1 MKQFKFTVNMPPST
15 NRIWRNYKGRTVK
28 SAEYRDWLKAAQ
40 WQFLETLDTNRPSE
54 PLSGPVALS
63 IAMHSSEDQ
72 RTWKRDLDSVI
83 KPIGDLLEYVGLV
96 LDDNQVRRILA
107 TRNEPMLTG
116 HCRVTLSELP

>member
-28 SAEYRDWLKAAQ
+28 SAEYRDWLKSAQ

-83 KPIGDLLEYVGLV
+83 KPIGDVLEYVGLV
-96 LDDNQVRRILA
+96 LDDNQVRRK
-107 TRNEPMLTG
+107 
-116 HCRVTLSELP
+116 